1 MRRKSLV
8 GILVV
13 LLAVAALLVGRS
25 SQQPASADPFQLN
38 NNLGLLPAEATV
50 LFGLDLDGLLS
61 SAAFATVRARAEEAM
76 NDPGYR
82 SFKADTGLDVL
93 RDFKGVTGAIWSLP
107 GGKMPDSVRGLVV
120 VTAEYDRSK
129 ISALLGKK
137 SNVPEL
143 CRDFEIWM
151 IEKEPPES
159 KSESVTAV
167 LLDDRTILLGTA
179 SAVKQSLDLKLG
191 PGPSVLNNGELVEQ
205 LQKLGSE
212 NQLWA
217 VALAPGDLL
226 KTAGRPPP
234 GQANVFQLLQRIEAT
249 TFALK
254 VTSGLRL
261 LLEGTF
267 GNEQDAGTLNDLARG
282 FLATMRLG
290 APSDR
295 PEPLELL
302 NTLDVQQ
309 EASAVRIT
317 VDIPQELLEKLAANP
332 ESFSPSSPSRKR
344 PRREKDREKDQEK
357 D

>member
-1 MRRKSLV
+1 M
-8 GILVV
+8 
-13 LLAVAALLVGRS
+13 
-25 SQQPASADPFQLN
+25 
-38 NNLGLLPAEATV
+38 
-50 LFGLDLDGLLS
+50 
-61 SAAFATVRARAEEAM
+61 
-76 NDPGYR
+76 
-82 SFKADTGLDVL
+82 
-93 RDFKGVTGAIWSLP
+93 
-107 GGKMPDSVRGLVV
+107 V

-129 ISALLGKK
+129 ISGLLRQK
-137 SNVPEL
+137 SDAPEL
-143 CRDFEIWM
+143 YRDFGIWM

-167 LLDDRTILLGTA
+167 LLDDQTILLGTA

-191 PGPSVLNNGELVEQ
+191 PGSSVLNNGELVEQ
-205 LQKLGSE
+205 LQRLGSE

-217 VALAPGDLL
+217 VALTPGDLL
-226 KTAGRPPP
+226 KAAGSPPP

-261 LLEGTF
+261 FLEGTF

-282 FLATMRLG
+282 FLATMRLS

-344 PRREKDREKDQEK
+344 PRQEK
-357 D
+357 E

>member
-8 GILVV
+8 AIFVV
-13 LLAVAALLVGRS
+13 LLAVAALLLGRS

-50 LFGLDLDGLLS
+50 LFGLDLEGLLS
-61 SAAFATVRARAEEAM
+61 SPAFAAVRSRAEKAM

-107 GGKMPDSVRGLVV
+107 GGKMPDSARGLVV

-129 ISALLGKK
+129 ISAVLRQK
-137 SNVPEL
+137 SDAPEL
-143 CRDFEIWM
+143 YRDFEIWI
-151 IEKEPPES
+151 IEKEPRES

-217 VALAPGDLL
+217 LALAPGDLL
-226 KTAGRPPP
+226 KTAGRAPP

-282 FLATMRLG
+282 FLATMRMG

-309 EASAVRIT
+309 EASTVRIT

-332 ESFSPSSPSRKR
+332 ESFSPRSPSRKR
-344 PRREKDREKDQEK
+344 PRQEKDREKDQGKE
-357 D
+357 

>member
-1 MRRKSLV
+1 MRRKSFV
-8 GILVV
+8 AILVV
-13 LLAVAALLVGRS
+13 LLAVTGLLMGRG
-25 SQQPASADPFQLN
+25 SQQPALADIVQRN
-38 NNLGLLPAEATV
+38 NANLGLLPAEATV

-61 SAAFATVRARAEEAM
+61 SAAFATVRSRAEEAM
-76 NDPGYR
+76 NDPGYS

-93 RDFKGVTGAIWSLP
+93 RDFKGVTGALWSLP
-107 GGKMPDSVRGLVV
+107 GGQMPDSVRGLAV
-120 VTAEYDRSK
+120 VTAEYERSK
-129 ISALLGKK
+129 IPAVLRQK
-137 SNVPEL
+137 SDAPEL
-143 CRDFEIWM
+143 YRGFEIWM
-151 IEKEPPES
+151 LEKEGPES
-159 KSESVTAV
+159 KSESVTTVV
-167 LLDDRTILLGTA
+167 LLDDQTILLGTT
-179 SAVKQSLDLKLG
+179 SAVKQALDLKLE

-205 LQKLGSE
+205 LQRLGSE

-217 VALAPGDLL
+217 VALAAGDLL
-226 KTAGRPPP
+226 KTAGTPPP

-282 FLATMRLG
+282 FLATMRLA

-295 PEPLELL
+295 PEALELL

-332 ESFSPSSPSRKR
+332 ESFLPGSPSRKR
-344 PRREKDREKDQEK
+344 PSQEK
-357 D
+357 Q

>member
-1 MRRKSLV
+1 M
-8 GILVV
+8 
-13 LLAVAALLVGRS
+13 GRS
-25 SQQPASADPFQLN
+25 SQQPTSADITQLE

-61 SAAFATVRARAEEAM
+61 SAAFATVRSRAEKALD
-76 NDPGYR
+76 DPGYR
-82 SFKADTGLDVL
+82 NFTADTGLDLL
-93 RDFKGVTGAIWSLP
+93 RDFKGVTGALWGLS
-107 GGKMPDSVRGLVV
+107 GGQMPDSIRFLAV
-120 VTAEYDRSK
+120 VTAQYQRSK
-129 ISALLGKK
+129 LSALLGKK

-143 CRDFEIWM
+143 YRGFEIWTV
-151 IEKEPPES
+151 EKEGPKS
-159 KSESVTAV
+159 KSESMTVV
-167 LLDDRTILLGTA
+167 LLEDQTILLGTV
-179 SAVKQSLDLKLG
+179 SAVKQALDLKME

-226 KTAGRPPP
+226 KAAGNPPP
-234 GQANVFQLLQRIEAT
+234 GQANVFQLLQGIEAT

-332 ESFSPSSPSRKR
+332 ESFFPSSPSRKR
-344 PRREKDREKDQEK
+344 PREGKL
-357 D
+357 